1 MLRLSR
7 GFTIV
12 ELLIVIVVIGI
23 LAAITIVAYNGI
35 QERARASSVSS
46 ALSQAA
52 KKVAVWQVDNV
63 SASPTCTN
71 FNSLLDSTGTGCSFS
86 KGDVDYQYTAGTNG
100 TYCVTATTG
109 STSYKITESTKPT
122 AGGCSGHGVGGTGAV
137 TNRATNP
144 SFETNLT
151 SHGSARGVIT
161 VDGTKAFSGASSC
174 RYVADG
180 TAGGNYMHS
189 TIPTG
194 AIGGQTVN
202 LSIRGQRSSTVAN
215 MYVQVYFLDSVGTY
229 LNGGGPVV
237 GSQVALNTTGWTTAA
252 VTATAPA
259 NTTSLVLYTLISPS
273 SLASGATFWYDGL
286 FVTVGGSAISNY
298 YDGSSSGWI
307 WNGTANASTST
318 GPPL

>member
-1 MLRLSR
+1 M
-7 GFTIV
+7 
-12 ELLIVIVVIGI
+12 IGI
-23 LAAITIVAYNGI
+23 LAAIVIVAYNGV

-52 KKVAVWQVDNV
+52 KKIAVWQVDNP
-63 SASPTCTN
+63 STSPTCTQFATELGSN
-71 FNSLLDSTGTGCSFS
+71 DYDCSFTVGS
-86 KGDVDYQYTAGTNG
+86 IDYQYTAGMSG
-100 TYCVTATTG
+100 AYCATATTG
-109 STSYKITESTKPT
+109 PTSYYINTTTATKPT
-122 AGGCSGHGVGGTGAV
+122 AGGCAGHGVGNVAAV

-151 SHGSARGVIT
+151 THGAARGVIT
-161 VDGTKAFSGASSC
+161 VDGTKAFSGSSSC

-180 TAGGNYMHS
+180 TAGGNYLHT

-202 LSIRGQRSSTVAN
+202 LSIRGQRGATAATL
-215 MYVQVYFLDSVGTY
+215 YVQVYFLDSGGTY

-237 GSQVALNTTGWTTAA
+237 GSAVTLTTTDWTTAS

-259 NTTSLVLYTLISPS
+259 NTNSLVLYTLPQPS
-273 SLASGATFWYDGL
+273 SMASGTTVWFDGL
-286 FVTVGGSAISNY
+286 FVTVGGSAVPNY
-298 YDGSSSGWI
+298 YDGSSSGWV
-307 WNGTANASTST
+307 WNGTAHSSTST

>member
-1 MLRLSR
+1 MFKERSSSS

-23 LAAITIVAYNGI
+23 LATITIVAYNGI
-35 QERARASSVSS
+35 QSRAKASSASS

-52 KKVAVWQVDNV
+52 KKIAVWQVDNPGVVPSTLAIAGV
-63 SASPTCTN
+63 SDTN
-71 FNSLLDSTGTGCSFS
+71 
-86 KGDVDYQYTAGTNG
+86 DVSYQYTGSGATYCITATNG
-100 TYCVTATTG
+100 TV
-109 STSYKITESTKPT
+109 SYKITESTQPT
-122 AGGCSGHGVGGTGAV
+122 AGGCPGHGSGGVAAV

-151 SHGSARGVIT
+151 THGAARGVISI
-161 VDGTKAFSGASSC
+161 DGSKSLSGTSSVK
-174 RYVADG
+174 YVADG
-180 TAGGNYMHS
+180 TAGGNYLHS

-194 AIGGQTVN
+194 PIGGQTVN
-202 LSIRGQRSSTVAN
+202 LSIRGQRSTTAADLR
-215 MYVQVYFLDSVGTY
+215 VQVYFLDSGGTY

-237 GSQVALNTTGWTTAA
+237 GSIVTLDTTNWTTAS

-259 NTTSLVLYTLISPS
+259 NTNSLILYTLPQPS
-273 SLASGATFWYDGL
+273 SMASGNTVWFDGL
-286 FVTVGGSAISNY
+286 FVAVGSTVSNH
-298 YDGSSSGWI
+298 YDGSSSGWV